1 MKPPPPRTTNLFPF
15 ADKPDSCL
23 FRFARDASSLGADEA
38 LAAGQSRV
46 YVYSEHIGVMITLS
60 TSKLPQPY
68 HHGDLRSALVG
79 AALELLEEGDIE
91 KLSLRAVARRAGV
104 SAMAPYR
111 HYPDKEALLAAV
123 AQRGFDGLRTA
134 LADADS
140 ASPPDEALL
149 AQGTAYVRYA
159 LDNQILFRLMF
170 GPPRRG
176 DHCDLR
182 ASSQTAF
189 SVLMRRVE
197 HETRPADV
205 QARALGYWSLVH
217 GLAMLILDGQT
228 AVVGI
233 QTPDNSTIQHTLA
246 GMLDLR

>member
-1 MKPPPPRTTNLFPF
+1 MSTCESPR
-15 ADKPDSCL
+15 
-23 FRFARDASSLGADEA
+23 
-38 LAAGQSRV
+38 
-46 YVYSEHIGVMITLS
+46 
-60 TSKLPQPY
+60 Y
-68 HHGDLRSALVG
+68 HHGDLRSALVS
-79 AALELLEEGDIE
+79 AALELLGEGDVE

-111 HYPDKEALLAAV
+111 HYPDKESLLAAV

-134 LADADS
+134 LANADS
-140 ASPPDEALL
+140 TSPPDKALL

-159 LDNQILFRLMF
+159 LENQILFRLMF

-197 HETRPADV
+197 HETGPDDV
-205 QARALGYWSLVH
+205 QARVLGYWSLVH

-228 AVVGI
+228 GVVGLQSPNAADI
-233 QTPDNSTIQHTLA
+233 DKILA
-246 GMLDLR
+246 AMVGFQSGRAFP